1 MNDTFR
7 NYSKEEH
14 GVKLKQS
21 QHCKN
26 IECITFKIQEESWL
40 HPLESKKEKNN
51 KKGTVYGKL
60 KCQNKS

>member
-51 KKGTVYGKL
+51 KREKKH
-60 KCQNKS
+60 